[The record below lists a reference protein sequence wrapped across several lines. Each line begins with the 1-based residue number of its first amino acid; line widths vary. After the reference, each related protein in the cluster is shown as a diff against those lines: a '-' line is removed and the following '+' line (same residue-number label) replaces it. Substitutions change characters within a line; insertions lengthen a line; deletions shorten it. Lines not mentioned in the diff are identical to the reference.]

1 LEHPLD
7 GYIFVHFARRAL
19 AVVIC
24 SGNDN
29 QKKKVGTYSIGGTD
43 FWCCPR
49 KGYPV
54 AGYSTTSMYMPL
66 LNDVTAL
73 MRQIL
78 AT

>member
-1 LEHPLD
+1 M
-7 GYIFVHFARRAL
+7 

-29 QKKKVGTYSIGGTD
+29 EKKKVGTYSIGGTD
-43 FWCCPR
+43 FWWCCPR